1 MHEGEDRSMT
11 RVFVV
16 NRKMLIYAA
25 GAVLLAIIALIWF
38 QGRADSAATAG
49 NTEVRTIHLVTAEV
63 KGKTEDGRTIES
75 YRWDPGT
82 IFVNKGETVRLSLT
96 GVSGH
101 SHPFVIEGLN
111 IRGEVKPGKETIV
124 HFRADEPGVYR
135 LICYNHS
142 DLSTNG
148 PMIGYIVVQ

>member
-1 MHEGEDRSMT
+1 MT
-11 RVFVV
+11 KVFVV
-16 NRKMLIYAA
+16 NRKMLAYAA
-25 GAVLLAIIALIWF
+25 GAILLALLALIYF
-38 QGRADSAATAG
+38 QGKADSAATAG
-49 NTEVRTIHLVTAEV
+49 SADIRTIHIITAEV
-63 KGKTEDGRTIES
+63 KGKTADGKTIES

-82 IFVNKGETVRLSLT
+82 IFVNKGETVRLSLN

-124 HFRADEPGVYR
+124 QFKSDEAGVYR

-142 DLSTNG
+142 DLSNNG
-148 PMIGYIVVQ
+148 PMIGYIVVL

>member
-1 MHEGEDRSMT
+1 MT
-11 RVFVV
+11 RVYVI
-16 NRKMLIYAA
+16 NRRMLVLAA
-25 GAVLLAIIALIWF
+25 GAVMLAVLSLIYF
-38 QGRADSAATAG
+38 EGRTQSAATAASG
-49 NTEVRTIHLVTAEV
+49 DIRTIHIVTAAV
-63 KGKTEDGRTIES
+63 QGTTPDGRTIES

-82 IFVNKGETVRLSLT
+82 IFVRKGETVRLSLN

-124 HFRADEPGVYR
+124 NFRADEPGVYR
-135 LICYNHS
+135 LICYNHG
-142 DLSTNG
+142 DLAANG